1 MSSCYLKCRKNTG
14 NINPEVARTINDK
27 ITTLSK
33 CAICGI
39 KKSRLKKQ
47 ASEILSNLGLKTP
60 LIKIPLLGYKMI
72 KILNKF
78 LLAGGK
84 FMPEMYLRKPRFTCS
99 ACGPFTKNKEFKNLK
114 KQETQDISKNEL
126 DKACF

>member
-39 KKSRLKKQ
+39 KK
-47 ASEILSNLGLKTP
+47 
-60 LIKIPLLGYKMI
+60 
-72 KILNKF
+72 
-78 LLAGGK
+78 
-84 FMPEMYLRKPRFTCS
+84 
-99 ACGPFTKNKEFKNLK
+99 
-114 KQETQDISKNEL
+114 
-126 DKACF
+126 

>member
-39 KKSRLKKQ
+39 KKWRLKKQ
-47 ASEILSNLGLKTP
+47 EASEILSNLGLKTP
-60 LIKIPLLGYKMI
+60 LIKIPLLGD
-72 KILNKF
+72 ILF
-78 LLAGGK
+78 
-84 FMPEMYLRKPRFTCS
+84 
-99 ACGPFTKNKEFKNLK
+99 
-114 KQETQDISKNEL
+114 
-126 DKACF
+126 